1 MAIDDQIED
10 NYNMILIEEVKK
22 YQLSSGKIDKCKYL
36 TGKEIFS
43 LKKTINRTN

>member
-10 NYNMILIEEVKK
+10 NYNMILIEKVKK

-36 TGKEIFS
+36 TGKEILS